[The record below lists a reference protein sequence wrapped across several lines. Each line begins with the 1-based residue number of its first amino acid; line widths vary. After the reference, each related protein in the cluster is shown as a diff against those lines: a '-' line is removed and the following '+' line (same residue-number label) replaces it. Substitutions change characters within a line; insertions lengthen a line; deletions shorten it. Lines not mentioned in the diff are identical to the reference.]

1 MPLPSLHSFQD
12 EFLSGIP
19 IKKEYIHFSEVNC
32 HDLDIWI
39 GRICRTIS
47 LEFLHEILF
56 TILNE
61 LLVNG
66 CKANAK
72 RVFFSSKGL
81 DISNPEDYTK
91 GIPQFKFEFG
101 HHRKQIFS
109 ELEKTQFFVNVS
121 AQNFLD
127 HVEFNITNNAKILDE
142 ERYRLQLRISASE
155 KYKNINDA
163 YKESVDSEESS
174 GLGIVLIHILL
185 RNSGIKNQF
194 FELITTD
201 TETTVRIRIPKLL
214 ISVESQNKIR
224 NLLINDID
232 GLPPLAPQIQQL
244 IQLAKREDMDW
255 PILAKHVQK
264 EPAITAE
271 ILKISNSPL
280 FGAHTKVIV
289 ITDALKRIGVKN
301 LESIFLTL
309 GARKILNSRYNKQL
323 SVWSHSIRTSVYA
336 RYLGQ
341 ESPSFLKYA
350 EIASIGGFLHDLG
363 RMVLLSLDLS
373 LVEQIRILRSDDAS
387 GISEWV
393 EEYSLGITHSEIGY
407 LIAKKWN
414 FPEEILDVI
423 KYHHKP
429 WQCKSKN
436 LPLCQMIYLS
446 DILAS
451 TSRGK
456 GNYYTVE
463 PEILS
468 AFGIDDENK
477 FHQVL
482 IKFKSNY
489 ENQKDEFEGF
499 LL

>member
-194 FELITTD
+194 FELITNGY
-201 TETTVRIRIPKLL
+201 RNYCSYPHPK
-214 ISVESQNKIR
+214 II
-224 NLLINDID
+224 
-232 GLPPLAPQIQQL
+232 
-244 IQLAKREDMDW
+244 
-255 PILAKHVQK
+255 
-264 EPAITAE
+264 
-271 ILKISNSPL
+271 
-280 FGAHTKVIV
+280 
-289 ITDALKRIGVKN
+289 
-301 LESIFLTL
+301 
-309 GARKILNSRYNKQL
+309 
-323 SVWSHSIRTSVYA
+323 
-336 RYLGQ
+336 
-341 ESPSFLKYA
+341 
-350 EIASIGGFLHDLG
+350 
-363 RMVLLSLDLS
+363 DLS
-373 LVEQIRILRSDDAS
+373 RI
-387 GISEWV
+387 
-393 EEYSLGITHSEIGY
+393 
-407 LIAKKWN
+407 
-414 FPEEILDVI
+414 
-423 KYHHKP
+423 
-429 WQCKSKN
+429 SK
-436 LPLCQMIYLS
+436 
-446 DILAS
+446 
-451 TSRGK
+451 
-456 GNYYTVE
+456 
-463 PEILS
+463 
-468 AFGIDDENK
+468 
-477 FHQVL
+477 
-482 IKFKSNY
+482 
-489 ENQKDEFEGF
+489 
-499 LL
+499 